1 MSPRGLIKCPL
12 KLKPRAKGVLLKRTA
27 TSTRDLERVQV
38 MDTWI
43 PDIRR
48 LLVSSA
54 TISNSELPNS
64 RAVITIVITCG
75 GSAVVELKVRKFG
88 NSLGVVLPK
97 EVINRLHTR
106 DGEPL
111 FLIEASE
118 GGYLLTPYDPGFEEK
133 MAKAEDIISR
143 YRNTLHVLAK

>member
-54 TISNSELPNS
+54 TISNSELPKQPRGYYNS
-64 RAVITIVITCG
+64 NNMWGGGCG
-75 GSAVVELKVRKFG
+75 RTQGPQIRELARSCPAERGHQSSA
-88 NSLGVVLPK
+88 
-97 EVINRLHTR
+97 H
-106 DGEPL
+106 
-111 FLIEASE
+111 
-118 GGYLLTPYDPGFEEK
+118 PG
-133 MAKAEDIISR
+133 R
-143 YRNTLHVLAK
+143 